1 MKVISYHH
9 REGDDLQFLYIDGEF
24 DQSKF
29 PAEVKQI
36 ISGCKGYDCSET
48 VKTDFGLKAENLFKQ
63 KGFLFAPK
71 VTWKESEGNL

>member
-9 REGDDLQFLYIDGEF
+9 REGEDLQFLYIDGDC

-29 PAEVKQI
+29 PAEVKKI
-36 ISGCKGYDCSET
+36 LSEGKGHDCSET
-48 VKTDFGLKAENLFKQ
+48 VITEFGLKAENLFKQ

-71 VTWKESEGNL
+71 VTWKESEGTL